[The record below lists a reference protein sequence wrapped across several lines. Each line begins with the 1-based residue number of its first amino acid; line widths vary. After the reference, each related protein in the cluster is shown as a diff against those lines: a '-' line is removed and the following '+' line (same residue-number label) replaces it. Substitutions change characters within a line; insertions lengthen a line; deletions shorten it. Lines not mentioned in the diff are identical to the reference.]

1 MLVVGTSFIHSDQTS
16 MLSQINGAV
25 RTVKVV
31 EQHRCTEWAVGGIS
45 ESDDGPGQVVGQ
57 HSPSQAKCALD

>member
-1 MLVVGTSFIHSDQTS
+1 

-45 ESDDGPGQVVGQ
+45 ESDDGPGQVLGQ